1 MPETPG
7 LRLKVLASG
16 LHQLANKCEKIAGE
30 LAADA
35 KPPSMSTSG
44 WQSSAATARTAAAHA
59 GKDLSSIATRI
70 NTRGTLCN
78 AAATA
83 YTKTEEQNTR
93 RLRGLVR

>member
-7 LRLKVLASG
+7 LRLKMLASG

-59 GKDLSSIATRI
+59 GKDLSRAIAKIRSSLSRKAVI
-70 NTRGTLCN
+70 C
-78 AAATA
+78 
-83 YTKTEEQNTR
+83 
-93 RLRGLVR
+93 

>member
-59 GKDLSSIATRI
+59 GKDLSRAIARI
-70 NTRGTLCN
+70 RSSLSRKAVIC
-78 AAATA
+78 
-83 YTKTEEQNTR
+83 
-93 RLRGLVR
+93 

>member
-16 LHQLANKCEKIAGE
+16 LRQLANKCEKIAGE

-35 KPPSMSTSG
+35 QPPSIATSG
-44 WQSSAATARTAAAHA
+44 WQSSAATARAAAAHA

-70 NTRGTLCN
+70 TTRGAHYN

-83 YTKTEEQNTR
+83 FTEMEEQNTR